1 MEEPII
7 ISNADKKKEIKER
20 YKGVDKSILKV
31 IPALETS
38 GKRKTLKKVAVY
50 ARVSTDHIG
59 QTSSYELQKNYYTD
73 LVRNHQGWHLVEMY
87 ADEGFS
93 ATSMR
98 KRGNFNRML
107 ADCEAGK
114 IDIIITKSIARF
126 SRNVVDCIK
135 TIRWLKFLPHP
146 VEVIFEIE
154 DIHTFDASTEMK
166 LSFLSAVAQ
175 EESHNKSI
183 AITAALE
190 QRFSRGIFL
199 GNRLYGFDIDKDL
212 NFTIDEEKAEIV
224 RLCFYMRILGYGIME
239 TADFLNRHNI
249 KGITE
254 GCNWQ
259 FSQIARLLENEK
271 YCGDFLARKTYI
283 DTFLGGKK
291 RKNNNN
297 RNMYFQKNHHQGI
310 VSKEVYRAANYLLHN
325 CNHTRKSRLIPELRA
340 VNKGI
345 LRGYVPMNFAYNSFP
360 FEDCLAASIYGYD
373 GPLEAKD
380 LPKMPYKK
388 KARKFAVPTIVVRGT
403 QFVFNW
409 VCFKFW
415 QDVEYAEI
423 LVNFQTAKIAIR
435 PADKN
440 LVNTV
445 MWVRRNIQGS
455 YHISMKAE
463 VFCKHLY
470 KLIGSDNLKDKYI
483 IPGEF
488 LENAGQKLM
497 IFDLK
502 QAIPNMDAR
511 SIAGCELHCCYQD
524 KYNAEQDLEQSDYYA
539 PSILVPN
546 KQIFSEEE
554 LDKIKADTLR
564 ILAKLGIKENLW
576 IE

>member
-7 ISNADKKKEIKER
+7 ISNTDKKKEIKER

-31 IPALETS
+31 IPALES
-38 GKRKTLKKVAVY
+38 AGKRKILKRVAVY

-73 LVRNHQGWHLVEMY
+73 LVRNHKGWYLVEMY

-98 KRGNFNRML
+98 KRENFNRML

-135 TIRWLKFLPHP
+135 TIRWLKFLSHP

-166 LSFLSAVAQ
+166 LSFLAAVAQ
-175 EESHNKSI
+175 EESHNKSV

-199 GNRLYGFDIDKDL
+199 CNSLYGFDIDKNL

-239 TADFLNRHNI
+239 TADFLNRNNI
-249 KGITE
+249 KAITE
-254 GCNWQ
+254 GYNWQ
-259 FSQIARLLENEK
+259 FGQIARMLENEK

-310 VSKEVYRAANYLLHN
+310 VSKKVYQAANYLLHN
-325 CNHTRKSRLIPELRA
+325 CNHTRKSRLIPELRV
-340 VNKGI
+340 VNEGI
-345 LRGYVPMNFAYNSFP
+345 LKGYVSMNFAYNSFP
-360 FEDCLAASIYGYD
+360 FEDCLSASAYGY
-373 GPLEAKD
+373 GHPLVASN
-380 LPKMPYKK
+380 LPPKPYKK
-388 KARKFAVPTIVVRGT
+388 KAKKFAVPTIVVKEA

-409 VCFKFW
+409 ACFKFW
-415 QDVEYAEI
+415 QDIDYAEL

-435 PADKN
+435 PADKS
-440 LVNTV
+440 LVNNIT
-445 MWVRRNIQGS
+445 WAKRKIQGS
-455 YHISMKAE
+455 YHISMRAE

-470 KLIGSDNLKDKYI
+470 KLIGSENLKDKFI
-483 IPGEF
+483 LPGEF
-488 LENAGQKLM
+488 LENAEQKLM

-502 QAIPNMDAR
+502 QAIPNIDAR
-511 SIAGCELHCCYQD
+511 RMGAYTLHCCYQD
-524 KYNAEQDLEQSDYYA
+524 EYNADPNLEQSDYYVT
-539 PSILVPN
+539 SVLVPN
-546 KQIFSEEE
+546 QQIFPEEE
-554 LDKIKADTLR
+554 LCKVKKDTLR
-564 ILAKLGIKENLW
+564 ILAKLGIKDDL
-576 IE
+576 